1 MLLFDHLRRWWQLRT
16 GEEDTPF
23 DRDVAAWVISLM
35 VHIGLLVLFATFSLL
50 LPTDKRLVLTASAVE
65 VEEEPIPKEFHFAE
79 HAEELGALAE
89 GGVSDARAEA
99 PLVVAETE
107 IVFDVKLETP
117 LGDIPVIEFDDPI
130 LEATEFTED
139 VAIKGEGSVGTMGAA
154 GAIDRI
160 TNEILLSLEQ
170 RPTLVVWLFDQSA
183 SLQNQRD
190 QIVKRFQRVY
200 EELGII
206 ESYDNPAF
214 KRHKNKPLLTSVA
227 SFGKQFQVLIEKPT
241 DDIEVIQ
248 EAVQAVEN
256 DPTGTENVFSATTQ
270 VARDFRHYRLKAP
283 RRNVMIV
290 VFTDEAGD
298 DYQALDTAVHQC
310 RKYEMPV
317 YVVGVPAPFG
327 RKDAYI
333 RYVDPDPDY
342 DQRTQWVPVHQGPE
356 SLFPE
361 RLRLYFSGSNR
372 KDGNLDSGFGPF
384 GLTRLAYET
393 GGIYFAAHPNR
404 KVGRRLRGNETG
416 IMSAYISRFFDPHVM
431 RAYRPDYVSVSE
443 YLDLLKDNA
452 ARAALVKAAQISWT
466 QPMQNPPMQFPKIDD
481 AEFARSLSLAQ
492 RHAADLEPVIRQVTE
507 TLRSGEL
514 DRPKLENPRWQ
525 VGFDLAIGRALA
537 VKVRTEGYNMMLAKA
552 KQGIKFKNEKSDT
565 WELQP
570 SPEIS
575 TGSVLAKEGRQARTY
590 LESVVNQHQGT
601 PWAQLAQQ
609 ELATPLGW
617 KWRERFLNLSAR
629 QASTGGGNSNPPRN
643 PGPPRPP
650 SRPLR
655 EPPAL

>member
-1 MLLFDHLRRWWQLRT
+1 MHLFDRLRRWWQLRT

-35 VHIGLLVLFATFSLL
+35 VHIGILVVFATFTLL
-50 LPTDKRLVLTASAVE
+50 LPTDERLVLTASAVE
-65 VEEEPIPKEFHFAE
+65 VEEEPIPEEFHFAE
-79 HAEELGALAE
+79 NFEKLGALAE
-89 GGVSDARAEA
+89 GGVADARAEA
-99 PLVVAETE
+99 PVVVAETE
-107 IVFDVKLETP
+107 IVFDVQLETP
-117 LGDIPVIEFDDPI
+117 LGEIPVIEFDNPI
-130 LEATEFTED
+130 LEATEFTKD
-139 VAIKGEGSVGTMGAA
+139 IAIKGEGSVGTMGAA

-170 RPTLVVWLFDQSA
+170 RPTLVIWLFDQSA
-183 SLQNQRD
+183 SLQRQRD
-190 QIVKRFQRVY
+190 QVVKRFHRVY

-214 KRHKNKPLLTSVA
+214 KRHKNKPLLTSVV
-227 SFGKQFQVLIEKPT
+227 SFGKNIDVLIPKPT
-241 DDIEVIQ
+241 DDIEAIQ
-248 EAVQAVEN
+248 EAVQAVKN
-256 DPTGTENVFSATTQ
+256 DPSGIENVFSSTTY
-270 VARDFRHYRLKAP
+270 VARQFRHYRLKAP

-298 DYQALDTAVHQC
+298 DYQALDVAVGEC

-333 RYVDPDPDY
+333 RYVDPDPAY

-372 KDGNLDSGFGPF
+372 KDGTLDSGFGPF
-384 GLTRLAYET
+384 GLTRLTYET

-443 YLDLLKDNA
+443 YRDLLENNA
-452 ARAALVKAAQISWT
+452 ARAALVNAAQYSWT
-466 QPMQNPPMQFPKIDD
+466 LPMQNPPMQFPKIDD

-492 RHAADLEPVIRQVTE
+492 RQAADLEPVIQRVAE
-507 TLRSGEL
+507 TLRSGEA
-514 DRPKLENPRWQ
+514 DRPKLVNPRWQ

-552 KQGIKFKNEKSDT
+552 KQGMKFKNDKSDT

-575 TGSVLAKEGRQARTY
+575 TGSVLAKEGKQARTY
-590 LESVVNQHQGT
+590 LEAVVNQHQGT

-617 KWRERFLNLSAR
+617 KWQERFLNLSAR
-629 QASTGGGNSNPPRN
+629 RDAAGNGNSERRRN

-650 SRPLR
+650 SKPLR
-655 EPPAL
+655 QPPAL

>member
-1 MLLFDHLRRWWQLRT
+1 MHLFDRLRRWWQLRT

-35 VHIGLLVLFATFSLL
+35 VHIGILVVFATFTLL
-50 LPTDKRLVLTASAVE
+50 LPTDERLVLTASAVE
-65 VEEEPIPKEFHFAE
+65 VEEEPIPEEFHFAE
-79 HAEELGALAE
+79 NFEKLGALAE
-89 GGVSDARAEA
+89 GGVADARVEA
-99 PLVVAETE
+99 PVVVAETE

-117 LGDIPVIEFDDPI
+117 LGEIPVIEFDNPI
-130 LEATEFTED
+130 LEATEFTKD
-139 VAIKGEGSVGTMGAA
+139 IAIKGEGSVGTMGAA

-183 SLQNQRD
+183 SLQRQRA
-190 QIVKRFQRVY
+190 QVVKRFRRVY

-214 KRHKNKPLLTSVA
+214 KRHKNKPLLTSVV
-227 SFGKQFQVLIEKPT
+227 SFGAQVKLLIPKPT

-256 DPTGTENVFSATTQ
+256 DPSGIENVFSATTQ
-270 VARDFRHYRLKAP
+270 VARYFRHYRLKAP

-298 DYQALDTAVHQC
+298 DYQALDAAVGEC

-333 RYVDPDPDY
+333 RYVDPDPAY

-372 KDGNLDSGFGPF
+372 KDGALDSGFGPF
-384 GLTRLAYET
+384 GLTRLTYET

-443 YLDLLKDNA
+443 YQDLLENNA
-452 ARAALVKAAQISWT
+452 ARAALVNAAQYSWT

-481 AEFARSLSLAQ
+481 AEFARSLSIAQ
-492 RHAADLEPVIRQVTE
+492 RQAADLEPVIRRVAE
-507 TLRSGEL
+507 TLRSGEA
-514 DRPKLENPRWQ
+514 DRPKLVNLRWQ

-552 KQGIKFKNEKSDT
+552 KQGMKFKNEKSDT

-570 SPEIS
+570 FPEIS
-575 TGSVLAKEGRQARTY
+575 TGSVLAKEGEQARAY
-590 LESVVNQHQGT
+590 LEAVVNQHQGT

-617 KWRERFLNLSAR
+617 KGEERFLNLSAR
-629 QASTGGGNSNPPRN
+629 RNPAGNGNSDRRRN

-650 SRPLR
+650 SKPLR
-655 EPPAL
+655 QPPAL

>member
-1 MLLFDHLRRWWQLRT
+1 MHLFDRLRRWWQLRT

-35 VHIGLLVLFATFSLL
+35 VHIGILVVFATFTLL
-50 LPTDKRLVLTASAVE
+50 LPTDERLVLTASAVE
-65 VEEEPIPKEFHFAE
+65 VEEEPIPEEFHFAE
-79 HAEELGALAE
+79 NFEKLGALAE
-89 GGVSDARAEA
+89 GGVTDARAKA
-99 PLVVAETE
+99 PVVVAETE
-107 IVFDVKLETP
+107 IIFDVKLETP
-117 LGDIPVIEFDDPI
+117 LGEIPVIEFDNPI
-130 LEATEFTED
+130 LEATEFTKD

-170 RPTLVVWLFDQSA
+170 RPTLVIWLFDQSA
-183 SLQNQRD
+183 SLQRQRD
-190 QIVKRFQRVY
+190 QVVKRFHHVY

-214 KRHKNKPLLTSVA
+214 KRHKNKPLLTSVV
-227 SFGKQFQVLIEKPT
+227 SFGAQVKLLIPKPT

-256 DPTGTENVFSATTQ
+256 DPSGIENVFSATTQ
-270 VARDFRHYRLKAP
+270 VARYFRHYRLKAP

-298 DYQALDTAVHQC
+298 DYQALDAAVGEC

-333 RYVDPDPDY
+333 RYVDPDPAY

-372 KDGNLDSGFGPF
+372 KDGTLDSGFGPF
-384 GLTRLAYET
+384 GLTRLTYET

-443 YLDLLKDNA
+443 YRDLLENNA
-452 ARAALVKAAQISWT
+452 ARAALVNAAQYSWT

-492 RHAADLEPVIRQVTE
+492 RQAAELEPVIQRVAE
-507 TLRSGEL
+507 TLRSGEA
-514 DRPKLENPRWQ
+514 DRPQLVNPRWQ

-552 KQGIKFKNEKSDT
+552 KQGMKFKDDKNDT

-575 TGSVLAKEGRQARTY
+575 TGSVLAKEGKRARAY
-590 LESVVNQHQGT
+590 LETVVNQHQGT

-617 KWRERFLNLSAR
+617 KWQERFLNLSAR
-629 QASTGGGNSNPPRN
+629 RDAAGNGNSERRRN

-655 EPPAL
+655 QPPAL